1 MFEIF
6 KRIFS
11 KRKKEIICINDI
23 NNSFVNVD
31 IINTENFFQTVIYNL
46 SYKKD
51 RTKEIIIQTKNVLNK
66 IQSDIS
72 GIKLKRNLTNLP
84 IEEIVANNQFVFING
99 EAGSGKSAY
108 AKQILESLDNTCIIS
123 FTADQFLKSSL
134 INTLHEINV
143 DLSIEE
149 IFNEFEDYSSKLIY
163 IDSFEKLLEGD
174 AESFRELIAVIK
186 ENKDI
191 KLVISCRSYAL
202 EILKFNYFDR
212 QLLHNNLIL
221 IDVPKLNDE
230 ELKYFV
236 EKIPALN
243 SIATNENLAEII
255 RTPKYLSLA
264 EKLISVSVEDLS
276 IIDVVEFK
284 KQLWKNIIGGN
295 NAIFEEKRQK
305 TFVDIAV
312 KRAKNLTLLT
322 TASEFDSET
331 IYKLKSD
338 GILFE
343 ENNLYAPSHDI
354 FEDWGLIKYI
364 NHLKINN
371 SNIDTFYISLSN
383 EPAIRR
389 GFRLWIESKIEE
401 SESWIYNFVTN
412 TINSTSI
419 ENHWKDEVLISIIKS
434 DLCNKFF
441 NEYKEELLEDDLKLL
456 KRVIHLL
463 KISGKDFN
471 QSPNNE
477 GWDVVIKFL
486 FENIN
491 ELTGIYTHI
500 LRLLYDW
507 ENILYVGKITNRE
520 TPKYVGKLVN
530 TILNNFEESTDW
542 MNAGDSNS
550 LTEKGIQLLYNLSEY
565 IPEEI
570 KILLDNLF
578 IKNKDEDYNIRNK
591 KDKQIEYALSHFHT
605 GTLPKYFPEELIAL
619 ANLKWKYKKVKST
632 SRFGFDHYEP
642 GIEHHFGITNKNDF
656 KYFPESAYQ
665 TFIYNFLNSN
675 PWKALDFII
684 DFTNYCAENYVKSEF
699 LKDDGFGRTA
709 DDLTTVDLLYNGQIY
724 QIHGSTYLWLVNR
737 GGQITVPDLLQS
749 VVVAL
754 EKYLYELGQ
763 IESEKV
769 DEIIQSFF
777 DKIYTESNSVILISV
792 LSSIAMAYPNKV
804 GDKLLPLI
812 SNKKIFD
819 WDRNRWIADQKDHV
833 LGGIFDSYS
842 KVCTQERQ
850 DALKWEHR
858 KKYYKGLTSFL
869 IEYQKLYGNFN
880 GKLFEMFD
888 YMESKHDKED
898 VYFLKLLSEI
908 DIRKQNIEK
917 IEHDGNLAIQIS
929 PNYSVDSTLEKEMQ
943 KNEEESNFQNEYSKY
958 SLWVSQTFQ
967 KKSEEKVT
975 YEYWK
980 ECYEYYQKYDKSKIV
995 FFNSFPTGTLATLGL
1010 DLFSDELNSNEF
1022 EFCIN
1027 TIIEIAQKLFDRK
1040 KNERFD
1046 FENFDFSISIYDNH
1060 SVYDAL
1066 PKLLS
1071 FKERLTEQQVNDI
1084 KALTFFFLR
1093 DLNKELDID
1102 LKHLYDSFKKFVWIA
1117 DYQFAYNC
1125 FIGIILYAEFFK
1137 KYPRHN
1143 RYSDEEIK
1151 KIENE
1156 ENEILNF
1163 IRNNENVYELTNLS
1177 YSKYS
1182 HWELEKAVDIFPIY
1196 EEFDFSYNFLKL
1208 IFNNQIES
1216 YLLGNKRYDYYK
1228 IGITIRETI
1237 IDFLFEIPFN
1247 TNTKYFLENLL
1258 DTGANFKNDNLRL
1271 EYDVT
1276 KYIKEIV
1283 EWFYYKVDRN
1293 NGNEKMLNNLWN
1305 YWDVLY
1311 LKVKNKTNLY
1321 NQEYLFFGK
1330 WKSEADDWFVLKK
1343 DNISSIYL
1351 KKIES
1356 LSYLNI
1362 EALMQL
1368 FSGVGFQSLMPQ
1380 GIKVLTKHLKLDV
1393 KQLHNINYYYGEKLI
1408 MRCFK
1413 DKVKQIKED
1422 ELLLNEFLWFLNL
1435 LVDLGSSKAFYIRE
1449 NLILY
1454 KNK

>member
-1 MFEIF
+1 MESG
-6 KRIFS
+6 KN
-11 KRKKEIICINDI
+11 IIS
-23 NNSFVNVD
+23 NS
-31 IINTENFFQTVIYNL
+31 IINTEGGDFINGNNNFIQKIIFNLAYNKAGL
-46 SYKKD
+46 KSIVK
-51 RTKEIIIQTKNVLNK
+51 QTKNVLNK

-72 GIKLKRNLTNLP
+72 GHILKRNLTDFP
-84 IEEIVANNQFVFING
+84 IEEIIVNNQFLFIDG

-108 AKQILESLDNTCIIS
+108 AKQILETLDNTSIIS
-123 FTADQFLKSSL
+123 FAADQFLKSSL
-134 INTLHEINV
+134 INTLHEININ
-143 DLSIEE
+143 LSIKE
-149 IFNEFEDYSSKLIY
+149 IFDEFEEFSKKLIY

-174 AESFRELIAVIK
+174 AESFRELVTVLK

-191 KLVISCRSYAL
+191 KLIVSCRSYAL
-202 EILKFNYFDR
+202 ETLKFNYFDK
-212 QLLHNNLIL
+212 QLLQNNSAI
-221 IDVPKLNDE
+221 INVPQLNDE
-230 ELKYFV
+230 EIQYFV
-236 EKIPALN
+236 EKIPALD
-243 SIATNENLAEII
+243 SIVQNANLAEII

-264 EKLISVSVEDLS
+264 EKLITVSDEDLS

-284 KQLWKNIIGGN
+284 KQLWKNIVGGN
-295 NAIFEEKRQK
+295 NAPFEEERQN
-305 TFVDIAV
+305 TFVSIAV

-322 TASEFDSET
+322 TANEFDSET
-331 IYKLKSD
+331 VYRLKSD
-338 GILFE
+338 GVLFE

-354 FEDWGLIKYI
+354 FEDWGLIKYV
-364 NHLKINN
+364 NCLKIDNPK
-371 SNIDTFYISLSN
+371 IDVFYSSLTN

-389 GFRLWIESKIEE
+389 GFRLWVESKIEE
-401 SESWIYNFVTN
+401 SESWIYNFVID
-412 TINSTSI
+412 TINNVSI

-434 DLCNKFF
+434 DLCDKFF
-441 NEYKEELLEDDLKLL
+441 SQHKVELLEDDLKLL

-471 QSPNNE
+471 QSPNNK

-486 FENIN
+486 FENVN
-491 ELTGIYTHI
+491 VLTEIYTQI

-507 ENILYVGKITNRE
+507 ENILYIGRISNKE

-530 TILNNFEESTDW
+530 TILNIFEEGTDW
-542 MNAGDSNS
+542 MNAGESNS

-565 IPEEI
+565 IPIEI
-570 KILLDNLF
+570 KILLDNIF
-578 IKNKDEDYNIRNK
+578 IKNKDEDYKIRNK
-591 KDKQIEYALSHFHT
+591 KDKQIVYALSHFHT

-632 SRFGFDHYEP
+632 SRFGFEHYES
-642 GIEHHFGITNKNDF
+642 GIEHHFGITNKHDF

-665 TFIYNFLNSN
+665 TFVYKFLNSN
-675 PWKALDFII
+675 PWRALDFII
-684 DFTNYCAENYVKSEF
+684 DFTNDCAENYVKSDF
-699 LKDDGFGRTA
+699 LKKEEGFGITA
-709 DDLTTVDLLYNGQIY
+709 DDITTVDLLYNGKIY
-724 QIHGSTYLWLVNR
+724 PIHGSTYLWLVNR
-737 GGQITVPDLLQS
+737 GGQITVPNLLQS

-763 IESEKV
+763 MDSEKI

-777 DKIYTESNSVILISV
+777 DKIYTKSNSVILISL

-812 SNKKIFD
+812 SDKNFFD

-842 KVCTQERQ
+842 KICTQERQ
-850 DALKWEHR
+850 DALNWVHR

-869 IEYQKLYGNFN
+869 IDYQIFHGNLN
-880 GKLFEMFD
+880 GKLFDMFD
-888 YMESKHDKED
+888 YLESKHDNND

-908 DIRKQNIEK
+908 DGRKQKVEE
-917 IEHDGNLAIQIS
+917 IEHEGKMVIQIS
-929 PNYSVDSTLEKEMQ
+929 PNYSFDSTLEKEMQ
-943 KNEEESNFQNEYSKY
+943 KNEEQSNFQNEYSKY
-958 SLWVSQTFQ
+958 SLWISQTSQ
-967 KKSEEKVT
+967 KKSEENVT

-980 ECYEYYQKYDKSKIV
+980 ECYEYSQNYDKSKIGY
-995 FFNSFPTGTLATLGL
+995 FNSFPTGTLATLGL
-1010 DLFSDELNSNEF
+1010 DLFSDELNANEF

-1027 TIIEIAQKLFDRK
+1027 TIIEIVQKLFDRK

-1060 SVYDAL
+1060 SVYGAL
-1066 PKLLS
+1066 PKLLA
-1071 FKERLTEQQVNDI
+1071 FKDRLAEQQVNDI
-1084 KALTFFFLR
+1084 KALVFFFLR

-1102 LKHLYDSFKKFVWIA
+1102 LKHLYDSFKKNVWRSN
-1117 DYQFAYNC
+1117 YQFAYNC

-1137 KYPRHN
+1137 KYPKHD

-1163 IRNNENVYELTNLS
+1163 IQNNENVYELTNLS

-1196 EEFDFSYNFLKL
+1196 EEFDFSYTFLEL
-1208 IFNNQIES
+1208 IFNAHIES
-1216 YLLGNKRYDYYK
+1216 FLLEKQRYSSAEYHN
-1228 IGITIRETI
+1228 IGFTIKETI

-1247 TNTKYFLENLL
+1247 ENTKSFFENIL
-1258 DTGANFKNDNLRL
+1258 DVGANFKNDDLRL
-1271 EYDVT
+1271 KYDVT
-1276 KYIKEIV
+1276 KYVKEIV
-1283 EWFYYKVDRN
+1283 EWFYYKVDSN

-1311 LKVKNKTNLY
+1311 SKIKNTTNLY

-1330 WKSEADDWFVLKK
+1330 WKYEADDWFVLKK
-1343 DNISSIYL
+1343 DNLSSIYL

-1356 LSYLNI
+1356 LSYLNV

-1368 FSGVGFQSLMPQ
+1368 LSGIGFQSLMPQ
-1380 GIKVLTKHLKLDV
+1380 GIKILTKHLKSDV
-1393 KQLHNINYYYGEKLI
+1393 KLLLNINYYYGEKLI
-1408 MRCFK
+1408 MICFK
-1413 DKVKQIKED
+1413 DKIKQIKED
-1422 ELLLNEFLWFLNL
+1422 ESFLNEFLWFLNL
-1435 LVDLGSSKAFYIRE
+1435 MVDLGSSKAYYIRE

-1454 KNK
+1454 KQK

>member
-1 MFEIF
+1 MESGKNIISKSIIYTEGGDFINGDNNFIQKIIF
-6 KRIFS
+6 
-11 KRKKEIICINDI
+11 NLA
-23 NNSFVNVD
+23 
-31 IINTENFFQTVIYNL
+31 YNKAGL
-46 SYKKD
+46 KSIVK
-51 RTKEIIIQTKNVLNK
+51 QTKNVLNK
-66 IQSDIS
+66 IKSDIS
-72 GIKLKRNLTNLP
+72 GHILKRNLTDLP
-84 IEEIVANNQFVFING
+84 IEEIITNNQFLFIDG

-108 AKQILESLDNTCIIS
+108 AKQILETLDDTCIIS
-123 FTADQFLKSSL
+123 FAADQFLKSSL

-149 IFNEFEDYSSKLIY
+149 IFNEFEEFSNKLIY

-174 AESFRELIAVIK
+174 AESFREFVAVLR
-186 ENKDI
+186 ENKEI
-191 KLVISCRSYAL
+191 KLIVSCRSYAL
-202 EILKFNYFDR
+202 ETLKFNYFDK
-212 QLLHNNLIL
+212 QLLHNNSAI
-221 IDVPKLNDE
+221 INVPQLNDE
-230 ELKYFV
+230 ELQYFV
-236 EKIPALN
+236 EKIPALD
-243 SIATNENLAEII
+243 SIVQNANLAEII

-264 EKLISVSVEDLS
+264 EKLITASDEDLS

-284 KQLWKNIIGGN
+284 KQLWKNIVGGS
-295 NAIFEEKRQK
+295 NAPFEEERQN
-305 TFVDIAV
+305 TFVGIAV

-322 TASEFDSET
+322 TANEFDSET
-331 IYKLKSD
+331 VYRLKSE
-338 GILFE
+338 GVLFE

-354 FEDWGLIKYI
+354 FEDWGLIKYV
-364 NHLKINN
+364 NCLKIDNPK
-371 SNIDTFYISLSN
+371 IDVFYSSLTN

-389 GFRLWIESKIEE
+389 GFRLWVESKIEE
-401 SESWIYNFVTN
+401 SESWIYNFVID
-412 TINSTSI
+412 TINNVSI

-434 DLCNKFF
+434 DLCDKFF
-441 NEYKEELLEDDLKLL
+441 SEHKDELLEDDLKLL

-471 QSPNNE
+471 QSPNNK
-477 GWDVVIKFL
+477 GWDVVVKFL
-486 FENIN
+486 FENVN
-491 ELTGIYTHI
+491 ELTEIQTQI

-507 ENILYVGKITNRE
+507 ENILYVGKITNKE

-530 TILNNFEESTDW
+530 TILHNFEEGTDW
-542 MNAGDSNS
+542 MNAGESNS

-578 IKNKDEDYNIRNK
+578 IKNKDEDYKIRNK

-632 SRFGFDHYEP
+632 SRFGFVHYES
-642 GIEHHFGITNKNDF
+642 GIEHHFGITNKHNF

-665 TFIYNFLNSN
+665 TFVYKFLNSN

-684 DFTNYCAENYVKSEF
+684 DFTNHCAENYVKSDF
-699 LKDDGFGRTA
+699 LKDDAFGRTA
-709 DDLTTVDLLYNGQIY
+709 DDITAVDLLYNGQIY
-724 QIHGSTYLWLVNR
+724 PIHGSNYLWLVNR

-763 IESEKV
+763 IESEKIN
-769 DEIIQSFF
+769 EIIQSFF
-777 DKIYTESNSVILISV
+777 DEIYTKSNSVILISV

-804 GDKLLPLI
+804 GDKFLPLI
-812 SNKKIFD
+812 SDKNFFN
-819 WDRNRWIADQKDHV
+819 WDCSRWMSDYSGDSL
-833 LGGIFDSYS
+833 LGLPHATWQQRLCD
-842 KVCTQERQ
+842 KERQ
-850 DALKWEHR
+850 EASQWAHR
-858 KKYYKGLTSFL
+858 KKYYRGLTSFL
-869 IEYQKLYGNFN
+869 IEYQILYGNFN

-929 PNYSVDSTLEKEMQ
+929 PNYAVDSTLEKEMQ
-943 KNEEESNFQNEYSKY
+943 KNEEQSNVQNEYSKY
-958 SLWVSQTFQ
+958 SLWISQTFQ
-967 KKSEEKVT
+967 KKSEENVT

-980 ECYEYYQKYDKSKIV
+980 ECFEYYLNYDQSKID
-995 FFNSFPTGTLATLGL
+995 FFNAFPIGTLATLGL
-1010 DLFSDELNSNEF
+1010 DLFSDELNANEF
-1022 EFCIN
+1022 EFCVN

-1040 KNERFD
+1040 KNERFN
-1046 FENFDFSISIYDNH
+1046 FENFDFSVSIYDNH
-1060 SVYDAL
+1060 SVYGAL
-1066 PKLLS
+1066 PKLLN
-1071 FKERLTEQQVNDI
+1071 FKDRLTEQQVNDI

-1093 DLNKELDID
+1093 DLNKELDVD
-1102 LKHLYDSFKKFVWIA
+1102 LKHLYDSFRKFAWVA
-1117 DYQFAYNC
+1117 DYQYAYNC

-1163 IRNNENVYELTNLS
+1163 IDNNENAYELTNLS

-1196 EEFDFSYNFLKL
+1196 EEFDFSYTFLEL
-1208 IFNNQIES
+1208 IFNAHIES
-1216 YLLGNKRYDYYK
+1216 FLLEKQRYSSVVDYHK
-1228 IGITIRETI
+1228 IGFTTKETI

-1247 TNTKYFLENLL
+1247 ENTKSFFENIL
-1258 DTGANFKNDNLRL
+1258 DAGANFKNDDLRL
-1271 EYDVT
+1271 KYDVT
-1276 KYIKEIV
+1276 KYVKEIV
-1283 EWFYYKVDRN
+1283 EWFYYKVDSN

-1305 YWDVLY
+1305 YWNVLY
-1311 LKVKNKTNLY
+1311 FKIKNITNLY

-1330 WKSEADDWFVLKK
+1330 WKYEADDWFVLKK

-1356 LSYLNI
+1356 LSYLNV

-1368 FSGVGFQSLMPQ
+1368 LSGIGFQSLMPE
-1380 GIKVLTKHLKLDV
+1380 GIKVLTKHFKSDV
-1393 KQLHNINYYYGEKLI
+1393 KKLLNINYYYGEKLI
-1408 MRCFK
+1408 MRGFK
-1413 DKVKQIKED
+1413 DKIKQIKED
-1422 ELLLNEFLWFLNL
+1422 ESLLNEFLWFLNVM
-1435 LVDLGSSKAFYIRE
+1435 VDLGSSKAYYIRE

-1454 KNK
+1454 KK